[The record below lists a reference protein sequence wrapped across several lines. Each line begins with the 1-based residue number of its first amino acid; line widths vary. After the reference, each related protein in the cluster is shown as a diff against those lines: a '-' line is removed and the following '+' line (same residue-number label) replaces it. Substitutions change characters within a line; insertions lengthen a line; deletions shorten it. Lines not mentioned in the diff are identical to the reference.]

1 MYGDS
6 LVKGMTERNIWQEEW
21 QEISKILER
30 KIENWKSKGEKYKIL
45 ASKTKIMA
53 RGETKI

>member
-21 QEISKILER
+21 QEISNIGENSRKKNRKLE
-30 KIENWKSKGEKYKIL
+30 K
-45 ASKTKIMA
+45 
-53 RGETKI
+53 